1 MFLLKKGEQREA
13 REGVAWKP
21 VILAGNKSDLPA
33 AEEGMERMEQKYGP
47 LYPLVRISTR
57 RKEGIEELRR
67 AVFENAGIIR
77 VYSKEPGKA
86 PDMNTPFV
94 LPSGSSVVGLA
105 EMIHKDFVINLKYAC
120 IRGSAKFE
128 GQRVHKDYILH
139 DRDVV
144 EFHVK

>member
-1 MFLLKKGEQREA
+1 
-13 REGVAWKP
+13 
-21 VILAGNKSDLPA
+21 
-33 AEEGMERMEQKYGP
+33 
-47 LYPLVRISTR
+47 
-57 RKEGIEELRR
+57 LRR